1 MKPLF
6 SRNIG
11 NKGRLGR
18 GVVALGLLVAAWF
31 VFRHSRWSGILL
43 GASGGFV
50 LFEALR
56 GWCALRA
63 CGIKTKL

>member
-1 MKPLF
+1 MKTLF
-6 SRNIG
+6 SRNIDT
-11 NKGRLGR
+11 NGRLVR
-18 GVVALGLLVAAWF
+18 GVAALGLLVAAWF
-31 VFRHSRWSGILL
+31 VFRHSRWLGVLL
-43 GASGGFV
+43 GASGAFV